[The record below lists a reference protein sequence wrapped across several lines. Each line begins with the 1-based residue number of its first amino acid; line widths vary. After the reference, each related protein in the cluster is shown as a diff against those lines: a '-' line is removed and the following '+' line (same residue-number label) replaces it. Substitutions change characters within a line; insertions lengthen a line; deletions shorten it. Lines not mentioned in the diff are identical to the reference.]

1 MSEQLELLPAHPTE
15 HLFPYWRKQ
24 LAAWPCDVFTYRNMR
39 DTTGWSM
46 ACQGMCFARWLFEA
60 GQMGRAEYRR
70 WWRLERAV
78 MRRDATL

>member
-1 MSEQLELLPAHPTE
+1 VSAQLELFASHPDE
-15 HLFPYWRKQ
+15 RLFPYWRKR

-46 ACQGMCFARWLFEA
+46 ARQGMCFARWLFKA
-60 GQMGRAEYRR
+60 GQMSRSELRR

-78 MRRDATL
+78 LRRDAIL